1 MTDIMLTHVRSNTHA
16 RFLYELLV
24 NRDPGVSISHRE
36 MPTFD
41 EHLAFIESK
50 PYAAWYII
58 SPNPD
63 IGPDI
68 GSIYLTHRDEV
79 GIHISRGN
87 RGSGIGLKATQA
99 LMRMHPRPRYLA
111 NIAPGNAGSLRFFQ
125 RLGFTCIQHTMELS
139 CPSKS

>member
-1 MTDIMLTHVRSNTHA
+1 MLWVTLTPVSPKRDA
-16 RFLYELLV
+16 DFLYGLLAD
-24 NRDPGVSISHRE
+24 RDPGVSISHKN

-58 SPNPD
+58 
-63 IGPDI
+63 GPET

-79 GIHISRGN
+79 GIHIR
-87 RGSGIGLKATQA
+87 RDKQGSGRGRKAVEA
-99 LMRMHPRPRYLA
+99 LMQLHPRPRYLA

-125 RLGFTCIQHTMELS
+125 RLGFTCIQHTLELRHVAR
-139 CPSKS
+139 